1 MHSIAAL
8 IAAVGLTQA
17 PPVTPS
23 ETADTE
29 ELFHL
34 EEVWNDAHIHG
45 EAKVLD
51 SLWADGFVVTV
62 PRMPAMSKPDAL
74 GVWRSGHVKFQRY
87 HSSDVA
93 IRLYGNTAVVTG
105 RLQRTRDF
113 NGKTVDDDWR
123 FTKTCVRRDP
133 RWQVAAFHASES
145 PAEATNK

>member
-1 MHSIAAL
+1 
-8 IAAVGLTQA
+8 
-17 PPVTPS
+17 
-23 ETADTE
+23 
-29 ELFHL
+29 
-34 EEVWNDAHIHG
+34 
-45 EAKVLD
+45 
-51 SLWADGFVVTV
+51 
-62 PRMPAMSKPDAL
+62 MPAMSKPDAL